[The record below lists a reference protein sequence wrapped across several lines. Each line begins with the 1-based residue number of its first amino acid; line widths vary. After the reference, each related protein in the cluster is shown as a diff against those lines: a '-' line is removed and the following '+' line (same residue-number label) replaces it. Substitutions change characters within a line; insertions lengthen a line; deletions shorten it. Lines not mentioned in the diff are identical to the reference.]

1 MTRALRGHALR
12 FCQDS
17 CQTWRREMRGVF
29 GLCSLENRKHS
40 RSAAEVKQA
49 AVVGGDGLV
58 VASAEAKEVAEFVVA
73 STETLCRS
81 EALEAPHTSCH
92 LGRAAS
98 HTVHPRPLVPLVPEP
113 TSPAPAGK
121 T

>member
-1 MTRALRGHALR
+1 MDAAFRRRFRRAKAHSIW

-29 GLCSLENRKHS
+29 GLCSLKNRKHS

-73 STETLCRS
+73 STEALRRCETL
-81 EALEAPHTSCH
+81 EPTHTSCSAF
-92 LGRAAS
+92 GAA
-98 HTVHPRPLVPLVPEP
+98 VVLL
-113 TSPAPAGK
+113 
-121 T
+121 